1 MNSLQVLS
9 SDFSETYMLLIDYPY
24 IRGEELPDYVKESS
38 CNLLHAYTYLHS
50 QRWLYECPGNGV
62 QTISRFQYLCANM
75 KSFDQSRYNIMFQQ
89 VVHKG
94 GES

>member
-50 QRWLYECPGNGV
+50 QR
-62 QTISRFQYLCANM
+62 
-75 KSFDQSRYNIMFQQ
+75 
-89 VVHKG
+89 
-94 GES
+94 